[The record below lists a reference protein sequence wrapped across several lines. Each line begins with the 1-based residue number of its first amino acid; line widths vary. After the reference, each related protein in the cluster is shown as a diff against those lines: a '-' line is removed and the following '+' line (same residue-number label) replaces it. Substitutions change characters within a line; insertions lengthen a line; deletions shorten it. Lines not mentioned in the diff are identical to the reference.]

1 MKKNKKT
8 FIAWLVLVVAW
19 NFGFPKATPI
29 YDVLV
34 AVLLF
39 LFIQYLNNKII

>member
-8 FIAWLVLVVAW
+8 FIIWFLLVVVW
-19 NFGFPKATPI
+19 NFGFPKAAPV

-34 AVLLF
+34 AVLLSF
-39 LFIQYLNNKII
+39 FIQYLNNKTI

>member
-8 FIAWLVLVVAW
+8 FIAWLFVVVAW
-19 NFGFPKATPI
+19 NFGFPKAGPA

-34 AVLLF
+34 AILLYF
-39 LFIQYLNNKII
+39 FIKYLNNKFI